1 MKTFLAIFTCAE
13 NSVAHEAWKKLAP
26 EEQKRRLDQGPA
38 LLAEWSAKYQGQVL
52 YDGGHLGE
60 VTKQVDNKGI
70 RDIPSQ
76 MGTFLVVKAS
86 SHEVAAKMFVDH
98 PHFAVFPG
106 NGVEIIEQTGT
117 PRV

>member
-13 NSVAHEAWKKLAP
+13 NSEAHEAWKKLGR
-26 EEQKRRLDQGPA
+26 EEQKSRLDQGPE
-38 LLAEWSAKYQGQVL
+38 LLAKWSAKYQAQVI

-76 MGTFLVVKAS
+76 MGTFLIVQAK
-86 SHEVAAKMFVDH
+86 SHEEAAEMFVEH

-106 NGVEIIEQTGT
+106 NGVEIIEQTGI